1 MKNLITGKNIT
12 KMEKKKERSLISVL
26 KLSVLLLAVMIF
38 SSCAK
43 LSLPI
48 KMDDIQ
54 TVERGIHYAKF
65 RSLIKRK
72 PTLSFSIQHK
82 SLCYAV
88 EIYAMLTGTLTMLTG
103 PAFWERFSEDY
114 VFVFHDDHLIY
125 WGFLNE
131 YHKSDDELVRQLA
144 PLISEQCEK

>member
-1 MKNLITGKNIT
+1 
-12 KMEKKKERSLISVL
+12 MEEKKERLLTSVL

-43 LSLPI
+43 PPI

-54 TVERGIHYAKF
+54 TVKHGIDYGKF
-65 RSLIKRK
+65 KSLIKRK
-72 PTLSFSIQHK
+72 PTSSFSIQHK
-82 SLCYAV
+82 DLAYAV
-88 EIYAMLTGTLTMLTG
+88 EIYPMQTGTSTQYTYAPYAG
-103 PAFWERFSEDY
+103 VVPYTVHVSEDY
-114 VFVFHDDHLIY
+114 VFIFHNDHLIY

-131 YHKSDDELVRQLA
+131 CHKADDELVRQLA